1 MYKKPSSPLYANV
14 SGVNYKNEVLEAPN
28 EPTYYNTVT
37 YKAPK
42 PSHGIY
48 SNVVNYPTK
57 PNNIYSNVTETAKP
71 DYKSSQYVLYD
82 NLKPIGLLLFLFI
95 FVLFN

>member
-14 SGVNYKNEVLEAPN
+14 SGVKYKNEVLAAPK

-48 SNVVNYPTK
+48 SNVVNYPSK

-71 DYKSSQYVLYD
+71 DYKNSQYALYD
-82 NLKPIGLLLFLFI
+82 NLKPIGLLLIHFDFN
-95 FVLFN
+95 VL